1 MLKYHDIEIN
11 HDNVIPLHEQLT
23 NQVRQLIL
31 SRRWPTGFRV
41 PSETELQRRLGISRS
56 TIRHALRTI
65 EIEGLIERVAGRGTF
80 VSALRDRDR
89 IHSPLAFMVIDF
101 DHPQQRELLRG
112 AESVAREAGYPMFFC
127 NSDFDPIEE
136 RRMLEQLKHDEV
148 AGVLL
153 WMSIENG
160 KSDFVAQLS
169 EPDFPPITMMDR
181 TFEGISCD
189 YVASNNYRG
198 TSQAIE
204 HLVELG
210 HEQIAFLS
218 CGILDLQPIAERYRA
233 YQDAMHSAGLEPM
246 APWMFG
252 APDQEIYSEMA
263 LRAYSNKD
271 DSTVG
276 AITDLL
282 KKNAGKATAIVAI
295 NDNVALLTL
304 KAAHRLGIS
313 IPDDLSLIGFD
324 DVDLVSYLPTPMTTV
339 AQDYFAMG
347 KTAAELLIERM
358 EGYYS
363 GPPRQVLLPTQL
375 RVRATTSVPHQTKQ
389 RLND

>member
-1 MLKYHDIEIN
+1 MKYHDIEIH

-23 NQVRQLIL
+23 NQIRQLIL
-31 SRRWPTGFRV
+31 SRRWTTGYRV
-41 PSETELQRRLGISRS
+41 PSETELQRRLSISRS
-56 TIRHALRTI
+56 TVRHSLQTI

-80 VSALRDRDR
+80 VTPLRDRDR
-89 IHSPLAFMVIDF
+89 VHSPLAFMVIDF

-112 AESVAREAGYPMFFC
+112 AESAAREAGYPVFFC
-127 NSDFDPIEE
+127 NSDFDPVEE
-136 RRMLEQLKHDEV
+136 RRMLEQLKHDQV

-169 EPDFPPITMMDR
+169 EPDFPPVTMMDR
-181 TFEGISCD
+181 TFEGITCD
-189 YVASNNYRG
+189 YVASDNYHGATRV
-198 TSQAIE
+198 IE

-210 HEQIAFLS
+210 HEHIAFLS
-218 CGILDLQPIAERYRA
+218 CGILDLAPIAERYRA
-233 YQDAMHSAGLEPM
+233 YQDAMHNAGLEPM

-276 AITDLL
+276 EIADLL
-282 KKNAGKATAIVAI
+282 QKNLGQATAIVAI

-313 IPDDLSLIGFD
+313 IPDELSLTGFD
-324 DVDLVSYLPTPMTTV
+324 DVDLVSYLPTPMTTI
-339 AQDYFAMG
+339 AQDYYAMG
-347 KTAAELLIERM
+347 KSAAELLIERI
-358 EGYYS
+358 EGCYN
-363 GPPRQVLLPTQL
+363 GPPRQVLLPTHL
-375 RVRATTSVPHQTKQ
+375 RVRATTSVPHPTKL